1 VRRVPLSYSLRNL
14 AARRLTT
21 LLTAG
26 GMALV
31 VFVFA
36 TVLMLEQGLRQ
47 TLVATG
53 SADNVVLIRRG
64 AGGEVQ
70 SAIDRAQA
78 GVLETAPEVALGPGG
93 LPLASREVVVLIS
106 LAKAGTGRPSNV
118 TVRGVG
124 ERGIELRP
132 QVRLVSGRW
141 FRPGSSEVVVGRS
154 VTERFRGVAEGER
167 LRFGQRDWTV
177 VGTFDAEGSAF
188 DSEIWGD
195 ADQFMQA
202 FRRVNY
208 VSMLMRL
215 EGSDAVDRLRARLE
229 EDPRITVE
237 AKRENVFYAE
247 QSEGLAR
254 FIRYLGLTLS
264 VVFSIGA
271 VIGAMITMYA
281 SVANRTAEIGT
292 LRALGFRSRAILV
305 AFLAEALLLGL
316 TGGAIGI
323 AAASLM
329 QSVKVSTTNFQTFA
343 ELAFRF
349 ELTPA
354 IAGWSLVFAA
364 GMGLVGGVLP
374 AARAARLGIVEALRA
389 A

>member
-1 VRRVPLSYSLRNL
+1 MGRVPLSYSLRNL
-14 AARRLTT
+14 RARRLTT
-21 LLTAG
+21 LLTAA

-36 TVLMLEQGLRQ
+36 TVLMLEQGLRE

-53 SADNVVLIRRG
+53 SPDNVVLIRRG

-70 SAIDRAQA
+70 SAIDRPQA
-78 GVLETAPEVALGPGG
+78 ALLETLPEVAPARGG
-93 LPLASREVVVLIS
+93 LPFASRELVVLIS
-106 LAKAGTGRPSNV
+106 LPKAGSGRPSNV

-124 ERGIELRP
+124 EAGIALRP
-132 QVRLVSGRW
+132 QVRLAQGRW
-141 FRPGSSEVVVGRS
+141 FRPGSSEVVAGRG
-154 VTERFRGVAEGER
+154 VAERFRGVAVGDR
-167 LRFGQRDWTV
+167 LRFGQREWTV
-177 VGTFDAEGSAF
+177 TGLFEAGGSAF

-195 ADQFMQA
+195 GGQFMQA
-202 FRRVNY
+202 FRRDNHASV
-208 VSMLMRL
+208 LLRL
-215 EGSDAVDRLRARLE
+215 ADAGAFDRLRARLDG
-229 EDPRITVE
+229 DPRITVE

-281 SVANRTAEIGT
+281 SVASRTAEIGT
-292 LRALGFRSRAILV
+292 LRALGFRSRAILL
-305 AFLAEALLLGL
+305 AFVAEAMLLGL
-316 TGGAIGI
+316 GGGALGV
-323 AAASLM
+323 AGASLM

-354 IAGWSLVFAA
+354 IVAWSLLFAA

-374 AARAARLGIVEALRA
+374 AARAARMGIVESLRA